1 MKVLTV
7 VTHPR
12 ENSFTFAVTEK
23 FIQGLRDSGHEAEIL
38 DLHRIGFNPV
48 LWEADEPD
56 WSDPNKRYSPEVE
69 AEIAR
74 MKEYDALAYIFPVWW
89 YGIPAML
96 KGYIERV
103 WNHGFAYGGGS
114 KLHHQQ
120 VLWLALAGA
129 SEDHFAKRGYDQML
143 SLSLNIGMADYSGI
157 KNSRVEFFYD
167 TLEGRP
173 EHMESLLE
181 RAYQLGLHYADSGV
195 SVK

>member
-12 ENSFTFAVTEK
+12 EDSFTFAVTEK
-23 FIQGLRDSGHEAEIL
+23 FVQGLRDAEHEVEVL
-38 DLHRIGFNPV
+38 DLHRIGFDPI

-56 WSDPNKRYSPEVE
+56 WSDSKKIYSPEVQ
-69 AEIAR
+69 AEMAR

-96 KGYIERV
+96 KGYIDRV

-114 KLHHQQ
+114 KLHHKR

-129 SEDHFAKRGYDQML
+129 SEDHFVKRSYDSML
-143 SLSLNIGMADYSGI
+143 SRFLNVGISNYSGI
-157 KNSRVEFFYD
+157 EDSHVEFFYD
-167 TLEGRP
+167 TLEGKS
-173 EHMESLLE
+173 EIMEGLLE
-181 RAYQLGLHYADSGV
+181 RSYQLGLHYEDVA
-195 SVK
+195 